1 MLYLATTVRQLK
13 FILTGERAKSMNP
26 RVGYGVVAAIALASG
41 AGDRSAAAA
50 DLLPFAPHRAVYELS
65 LGDASA
71 GSGVTGVVGRMV
83 YELNGSPC
91 EGYTQNMRFVTVM
104 TNQDGADTV
113 SDLRNSS
120 WEEADAKKL
129 KFSSMQYQNDQLA
142 DSSQGD
148 ALRSKGATPVV
159 GVDLVKP
166 AKKRLS
172 LPTDIYFP
180 MQHASTLVQA
190 AKSGVKMFTANLYDG
205 SEKGEK
211 YYLTNTIIG
220 KKFVTGS
227 QAAANTVKGAERL
240 ATVASWPMSISYFE
254 ASKDNE
260 DQTPAYELSF
270 RYFENGVTSDLNID
284 YGEFSIK
291 GELKQLTFL
300 DPGKCPAPDSAH

>member
-1 MLYLATTVRQLK
+1 MIPRFGYALATL
-13 FILTGERAKSMNP
+13 L
-26 RVGYGVVAAIALASG
+26 ALACG
-41 AGDRSAAAA
+41 AMGHSATAAEQT
-50 DLLPFAPHRAVYELS
+50 PFAPHRAIYDLS

-71 GSGVTGVVGRMV
+71 GSGVTGIVGRMV
-83 YELNGSPC
+83 YELKGSPC
-91 EGYTQNMRFVTVM
+91 DGYTQNMRFVTVM
-104 TNQDGADTV
+104 TNQDGVETV

-129 KFSSMQYQNDQLA
+129 RFSSTQYQNDELA

-148 ALRSKGATPVV
+148 ALRTKGAPAIV

-220 KKFVTGS
+220 KKFGTDVAASPGS
-227 QAAANTVKGAERL
+227 FKGADQL
-240 ATVASWPMSISYFE
+240 AKVESWPMTISYFD
-254 ASKDNE
+254 AGKDHE

-270 RYFENGVTSDLNID
+270 RYFENGVTSDLKID
-284 YGEFSIK
+284 YGEFAIK
-291 GELKQLTFL
+291 GDLKELTFFE
-300 DPGKCPAPDSAH
+300 PGKCPATSGSK